1 MREWIQPLAVG
12 TSVIDDSDV
21 IASKLFT
28 PADGPHLAPSVSQL
42 FSNKQ
47 KPSGRND
54 SRKVNRCD
62 STPATTPECHMIR
75 GQRPGACISR
85 HTKPHIMP
93 GARGKNGNFCGV
105 WARDLLSIASLSR
118 SRPLLL
124 IRKTGQ
130 SDPLHS
136 MCVRFKSDT

>member
-93 GARGKNGNFCGV
+93 GARGKMEISVEFGLETFC
-105 WARDLLSIASLSR
+105 
-118 SRPLLL
+118 PLLL
-124 IRKTGQ
+124 LA
-130 SDPLHS
+130 DPGLYCLS
-136 MCVRFKSDT
+136 GKQDNQILFTACV